1 MTQLAILTAPHPILK
16 KRALAVTDV
25 NDQVR
30 QLMQDML
37 ETMYEGEGIGLAA
50 NQVGALQRVMVLDLQ
65 NSPQDVERPAGF
77 YPLFIA
83 NPEIIEASEELV
95 EAEEGCLSLPDQS
108 ILVTRPYSVKLRYKD
123 YNNKLQE
130 LDAEG
135 WLARAIQHEIDHLN
149 GKLLIDSLS
158 YAKKSAALRKLAKLK
173 KTS

>member
-1 MTQLAILTAPHPILK
+1 
-16 KRALAVTDV
+16 
-25 NDQVR
+25 
-30 QLMQDML
+30 
-37 ETMYEGEGIGLAA
+37 
-50 NQVGALQRVMVLDLQ
+50 MVSADDLQ